1 MADNIPPIGGARQRA
16 MERFRLVLR
25 EQYAVELAAS
35 IADYKP
41 ALPGTFIC
49 PAPTSDAIFISRTT
63 DPGEAVRNHGV
74 VITMAPGSSRRPRE
88 RYTGGP
94 ASFKILTEL
103 EVDVAL
109 AYDTEMQDV
118 PVIDGVPLEEDELMH
133 LRGELYSAAL
143 INVLHKYACVAEIIH
158 DIELVDD
165 YSPEILEDKQG
176 VWGLVLV
183 TFRLTQFVE
192 VPSRRRLPVTP

>member
-1 MADNIPPIGGARQRA
+1 MSDNIPPIGGARQRA
-16 MERFRLVLR
+16 MERLRLVLR

-35 IADYKP
+35 IAAYEP
-41 ALPGTFIC
+41 ALPSTFIC
-49 PAPTSDAIFISRTT
+49 PPPEADAIFISRTT

-74 VITMAPGSSRRPRE
+74 IITMAPGSSRRPRE

-109 AYDTEMQDV
+109 AYDTDMQDV
-118 PVIDGVPLEEDELMH
+118 PIVGGVPLEEDELMH

-143 INVLHKYACVAEIIH
+143 INALHKYACAGEIIH

-165 YSPEILEDKQG
+165 YPPEVLEDKQG
-176 VWGLVLV
+176 VWGLVMI
-183 TFRLTQFVE
+183 TFRLTQFVL
-192 VPSRRRLPVTP
+192 VPSRRRLP